1 MDLGNTGS
9 GDITFSGTT
18 ANAFDIGG
26 VLTVTSNGGADAFQ
40 FTGTDVEIR
49 ADGGIAFVAGSGTDD
64 GIRIA
69 DDKDLTL
76 RTVDSDV
83 TVTSVTSVAGD
94 DASDFTIVA
103 GTGTATVGAVS
114 TDINDFDV
122 TAASIVLKGDVTTC
136 LLYTSDAADE

>member
-1 MDLGNTGS
+1 M
-9 GDITFSGTT
+9 
-18 ANAFDIGG
+18 
-26 VLTVTSNGGADAFQ
+26 LTVTSDGGADAFQ

-76 RTVDSDV
+76 RTVNSDV

-94 DASDFTIVA
+94 DDQT
-103 GTGTATVGAVS
+103 
-114 TDINDFDV
+114 
-122 TAASIVLKGDVTTC
+122 LR
-136 LLYTSDAADE
+136 LLQELEQQLLSCWY